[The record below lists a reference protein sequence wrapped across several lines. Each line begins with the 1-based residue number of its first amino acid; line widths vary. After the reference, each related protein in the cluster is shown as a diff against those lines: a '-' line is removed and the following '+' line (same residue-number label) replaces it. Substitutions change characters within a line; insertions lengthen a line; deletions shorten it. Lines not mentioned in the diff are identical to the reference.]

1 MMVDQQMLQGRV
13 AVVTGG
19 AGGIGAATCRI
30 LAEHGADVVVADIEA
45 GRAVSVVQGVENTGR
60 RAIAVTE
67 DLTSVGAIERLH
79 TRATEAFGH
88 IDILVNGLGHHL
100 GSSGPFEESTEE
112 QWDAPYQTNL
122 LHVLRACRAFAP
134 AMCQAG
140 WGRIVNFSSVEGIR
154 AMPHGAVYAAFKG
167 AVDSFTQSLG
177 VALAGRGVRVNCVAV
192 DKVRSEQVGWYQ
204 LPEEYERLAPVW
216 IPAGRYGEPEDV
228 AKVVLFLA
236 SDMSSWLVGRTIPA
250 DGGTL
255 AAGGWYPTPTR
266 WTNSPLLL
274 QYFED
279 DPSINERRPRTLQ

>member
-1 MMVDQQMLQGRV
+1 MVDQHMLQGRV

-45 GRAVSVVQGVENTGR
+45 ERAASVVQSVEDVGR
-60 RAIAVTE
+60 HAMAVTE
-67 DLTSVGAIERLH
+67 DLTVVGAIDRL
-79 TRATEAFGH
+79 RAGATEAFGH

-100 GSSGPFEESTEE
+100 GYSGPFEESTEE
-112 QWDAPYQTNL
+112 QWDALYQNNL
-122 LHVLRACRAFAP
+122 LHVLRACKAFAP
-134 AMCQAG
+134 AMCRAG

-228 AKVVLFLA
+228 AKIVLFLA
-236 SDMSSWLVGRTIPA
+236 SDLSSWLVGRTIAA

-279 DPSINERRPRTLQ
+279 DPSINEGRPRTLQ

>member
-1 MMVDQQMLQGRV
+1 MVDQQMLQGRV

-30 LAEHGADVVVADIEA
+30 LAEHGADVVVADKEA
-45 GRAVSVVQGVENTGR
+45 ERAVSVVLSVEDTGR

-67 DLTSVGAIERLH
+67 DLTQVGAVERLH
-79 TRATEAFGH
+79 TQATEVFGH
-88 IDILVNGLGHHL
+88 VDILVNGLGHHL
-100 GSSGPFEESTEE
+100 ASSGPFEESTEE
-112 QWDAPYQTNL
+112 QWDALYQINL
-122 LHVLRACRAFAP
+122 LHVLRACKAFAP
-134 AMCQAG
+134 AMCRAG

-177 VALAGRGVRVNCVAV
+177 VALARRGVRVNCVAV
-192 DKVRSEQVGWYQ
+192 DKVRSEQVGWYR

-216 IPAGRYGEPEDV
+216 IPAGRYGEGEDV

-236 SDMSSWLVGRTIPA
+236 SDMSSWLVGRTIAA

-279 DPSINERRPRTLQ
+279 DPSINEGRPRTLQ